1 MKKPPG
7 RWQTVDDVFSKLR
20 IFISWAFLK
29 VMFGA
34 FILTTSCALYAL
46 WLHRQDNLDFP
57 EAHTRHL
64 AGLRG
69 QLALTQTARNA
80 AAAEL
85 GMVQEEIASH
95 RARASQ
101 AVRIAANLGELQTT
115 WKRFIS
121 AREQWRINQDS
132 IDKLN
137 QIERDELKAIN
148 KLSRP
153 LAQGTTRLEKAERAQ
168 RRLEKQL
175 QIEKEFDS
183 PIVHYFYS
191 SWLAGWWV
199 FVGLTGLYFI
209 GPTLRKLSLFYFFA
223 PRIARKRPLLLN
235 RRPGFSPSLGESRNV
250 VETSLWPGESARVRF
265 RYLQSVDDGLVRES
279 KMMMSWRFP
288 ITSLLSGFVHDVNF
302 RNARAGRDYRLAF
315 AHHKNPEHQMAV
327 VHVPEGSSL
336 VVRPSFL
343 AAVVLPPGQ
352 KLQVRWRW
360 QLFRWQAWLTGQL
373 CFMEFVGPCRLVV
386 AGRPAL
392 RAERLMTQE
401 HGATPNCRAS
411 VDKII
416 GFTPGLEY
424 RLVRSPRFWNYYRWD
439 AHLFDAHFSGVGF
452 VLIQNHLPG
461 KTPGLLSLTRNR
473 VRKLI
478 GL

>member
-1 MKKPPG
+1 
-7 RWQTVDDVFSKLR
+7 
-20 IFISWAFLK
+20 
-29 VMFGA
+29 MFGA
-34 FILTTSCALYAL
+34 FVLTASCALYAF
-46 WLHRQDNLDFP
+46 WLHRQDNPDFS
-57 EAHTRHL
+57 AVGTQHL
-64 AGLRG
+64 ADLRG
-69 QLALTQTARNA
+69 QLALAQAARNA
-80 AAAEL
+80 AEEEL
-85 GMVQEEIASH
+85 GVVQDEIASH
-95 RARASQ
+95 RARAAQ
-101 AVRIAANLGELQTT
+101 AARIAANLRELQTT
-115 WKRFIS
+115 WKRFVS
-121 AREQWRINQDS
+121 ARDQWRRNEQS
-132 IDKLN
+132 IATLG
-137 QIERDELKAIN
+137 QIERESLKAIN

-168 RRLEKQL
+168 RHLATQL
-175 QIEKEFDS
+175 WVAEEYDS
-183 PIVHYFYS
+183 PFVHYFYA

-199 FVGLTGLYFI
+199 FVGLTGLYFL

-235 RRPGFSPSLGESRNV
+235 RHPGFSPSLGESRNI
-250 VETSLWPGESARVRF
+250 VETSLWPGESARVRL

-279 KMMMSWRFP
+279 KFMMSWRFP
-288 ITSLLSGFVHDVNF
+288 AISLLSGFVHDVNF
-302 RNARAGRDYRLAF
+302 KNARAGRDYRLAF

-327 VHVPEGSSL
+327 IHVPESSSL

-343 AAVVLPPGQ
+343 AAVVLPPAQ
-352 KLQVRWRW
+352 KLRVRRRW

-373 CFMEFVGPCRLVV
+373 CFLEFVGPCRLVV

-392 RAERLMTQE
+392 RAERLVTQE
-401 HGATPNCRAS
+401 NGSIPSCRTS

-452 VLIQNHLPG
+452 VLLQNHLPG
-461 KTPGLLSLTRNR
+461 RPPGLLSLTRNR
-473 VRKLI
+473 ARKLI